1 MPCPDL
7 MALCLLE
14 AQTKES
20 LVNPKDFWY
29 NHCDRKVL
37 LDLSFF
43 ELVFL
48 LEVHA
53 VVISVVP
60 DVEPV
65 LELEPEDS
73 RSLTFNSFSILS
85 SRSPSGRNGFSRS
98 SRNYTNY
105 L

>member
-14 AQTKES
+14 ANTKES

-29 NHCDRKVL
+29 SHCDRKVL

-65 LELEPEDS
+65 LELEP
-73 RSLTFNSFSILS
+73 RGLAILDLQLFQYFEFTVTQ
-85 SRSPSGRNGFSRS
+85 RTKLIF
-98 SRNYTNY
+98 
-105 L
+105 